1 MKEVSDTSHQGGRQP
16 GARIQPTKGK
26 ATCHL
31 AHSFWNHQLRLAW
44 PLWSWVSEVDH
55 SLTPSHQASQK
66 ISFVGGGSSL
76 LLGPVELPPGGLGV
90 FGGGG
95 FLKRL

>member
-1 MKEVSDTSHQGGRQP
+1 M
-16 GARIQPTKGK
+16 
-26 ATCHL
+26 TCHL

-66 ISFVGGGSSL
+66 ISFVSGGSSL
-76 LLGPVELPPGGLGV
+76 LLCSFEPSPQGHEVV
-90 FGGGG
+90 AGGG
-95 FLKRL
+95 FLRDYNYELSNSIVFV

>member
-1 MKEVSDTSHQGGRQP
+1 M
-16 GARIQPTKGK
+16 
-26 ATCHL
+26 TCHL

-76 LLGPVELPPGGLGV
+76 LMLIRTSPQGHEVV
-90 FGGGG
+90 AGGGG
-95 FLKRL
+95 FLSDYNYELSNSIVFV